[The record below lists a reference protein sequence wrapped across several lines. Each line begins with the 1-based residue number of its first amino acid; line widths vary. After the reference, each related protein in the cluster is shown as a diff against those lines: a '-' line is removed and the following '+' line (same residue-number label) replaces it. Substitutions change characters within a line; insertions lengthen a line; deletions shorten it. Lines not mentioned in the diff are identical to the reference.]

1 LNGKLLSLTDVLKKN
16 LFFFEAL
23 SPAELSQHVHKRM
36 LQDLLIEQV
45 EEKVRLCLSQHTCF
59 QEDEKGLWHLDL
71 KGARENDQFY
81 SILLKK
87 GEPQSLRE
95 LNRITGPKK
104 KKVKKLVADEGN
116 LISDGRFIQL
126 DNGYWG
132 LTEWEVEAGRFSLK
146 DLIVRTLK
154 RSPESLSVHQIRE
167 KIGGWHASEPVAV
180 ETILRKYP
188 FFEETVPGLWSYNAV
203 THRVYDDLLK
213 RFTVALRRQ
222 KGRWQ
227 RERERFHKR
236 QQMAQRRL
244 EEVEAA
250 RREAAAALAE
260 RLEMGHQR
268 EQLLTQMAEKDLLLT
283 LRKKEIM
290 SNREHIRRLENKSQS
305 ILHQCRLWVK
315 RAREAEDEIRQLREV
330 FSKNQS
336 SLQNLFAMLQNE
348 KEKGRELRNR
358 LAAVKDQYEERIA
371 ELQRHEIELKEHWEK
386 ERQAGQYE
394 VRKLQEQLKQATHNL
409 KAALGGEEELNR
421 NLRFTQ
427 SEARR
432 LQEENRR
439 LKAALRSP
447 LVRLALG
454 LNRLF
459 GGRKKKGEEQS
470 SATG

>member
-36 LQDLLIEQV
+36 LQDLLVEQV
-45 EEKVRLCLSQHTCF
+45 EEKVRLCLAQHACF
-59 QEDEKGLWHLDL
+59 QEDERGLWHLDL
-71 KGARENDQFY
+71 KGSKENDQFY
-81 SILLKK
+81 GILLKK

-95 LNRITGPKK
+95 LNRVAGPKK

-132 LTEWEVEAGRFSLK
+132 LTEWEAEGGQFSLR
-146 DLIVRTLK
+146 DLIVRTLR
-154 RSPESLSVHQIRE
+154 RSPESLSPNQIHE
-167 KIGGWHASEPVAV
+167 KVAARQPAEAGAV
-180 ETILRKYP
+180 LAVLRKYP

-203 THRVYDDLLK
+203 THRVYDELLK

-227 RERERFHKR
+227 REKERLERR
-236 QQMAQRRL
+236 QQLAQRRL

-250 RREAAAALAE
+250 RREAAVALAE
-260 RLEMGHQR
+260 RVEMGHQR
-268 EQLLTQMAEKDLLLT
+268 EQLLTQMAEKDLLLA
-283 LRKKEIM
+283 LRKREIV

-315 RAREAEDEIRQLREV
+315 RAREAEAEIRQLREV

-348 KEKGRELRNR
+348 KEKERELRNR
-358 LAAVKDQYEERIA
+358 LAAVKEQYEERVA
-371 ELQRHEIELKEHWEK
+371 EVQRHEIELKERWDK

-409 KAALGGEEELNR
+409 KAALGGEEEINR
-421 NLRFTQ
+421 SLRFAQ
-427 SEARR
+427 SEVRR

-439 LKAALRSP
+439 LKSSLRSP
-447 LVRLALG
+447 LVRFVLALNG
-454 LNRLF
+454 LF
-459 GGRKKKGEEQS
+459 AGRKKRPAE
-470 SATG
+470 